1 MILNIIIKVTVLVV
15 FYNIDNSS
23 NFHLKRSNMDD
34 NIISDEVKS
43 SSSSSSSSE
52 NEFNEKVQEY
62 NDTIKKLQTEL
73 LLKVIIILK
82 S

>member
-1 MILNIIIKVTVLVV
+1 
-15 FYNIDNSS
+15 
-23 NFHLKRSNMDD
+23 MDD
-34 NIISDEVKS
+34 NIISDEVK
-43 SSSSSSSSE
+43 SSSSSSSE

-62 NDTIKKLQTEL
+62 NDTIKKLQREL